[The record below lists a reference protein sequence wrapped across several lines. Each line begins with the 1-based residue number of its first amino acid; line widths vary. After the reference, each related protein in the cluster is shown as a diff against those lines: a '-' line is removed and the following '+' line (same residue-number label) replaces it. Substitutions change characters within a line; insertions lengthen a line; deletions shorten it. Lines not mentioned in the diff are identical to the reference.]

1 MKILKNFFA
10 LPAMNNE
17 VDRQTAQVL
26 RGVLFFFS
34 VISLSYAVLSSL
46 ADIQNWG
53 RYFTQGGVLLAAMFL
68 GMFFL
73 RRGYT
78 RPVAIFVTLVIW
90 LVITVAAYTGGGVRS
105 SGYFG
110 YLVVLVVAGV
120 LSGKRL
126 DTLLVTLLC
135 LGAGYYMVYAETSGI
150 LPPARVPVTA
160 LALWLDSL
168 FYFAA
173 VAGLLFLTMR
183 MAYTALQRLNYE
195 LVERQRTE
203 GALRESEAFRQRVFE
218 SSRMPIVIMESEN
231 LTYIDCNPAA
241 VQIYGFAT
249 REKTLGKTPLDVSAP
264 FQSDGTPSDEK
275 VRFYIRQAQVEG
287 GVVFEW
293 RHQRPNQEVW
303 DAEVHLM
310 SFFSGERQY
319 LQFTLQDITQRKQAE
334 RQVFQTANQLTVLNE
349 IGRAVSEVTDLA
361 TVLEIIRQELEKLVG
376 FDFYSVRVFNAES
389 QMVTHLAVYENGRYW
404 QEPDTLLFPNTDT
417 YKVFQTGQ
425 PVLHLYTPEEV
436 DAYLANP
443 YMQIGDRSNI
453 TMSTIFVPLKKQG
466 QTIGA
471 LSVQRREPNAYAEEH
486 LRLVEAVAIQV
497 AIAIENAR
505 LFTTLQSELTERKQA
520 EELTRKVNLELQRR
534 IKELY
539 ALHAAAQAGASAK
552 NEYELLEP
560 VIETLYQS
568 LYPDIVG
575 VALWN
580 ENEGLLRTFPR
591 AHRGMPDSVD
601 QMVFRL
607 GEGIVGHVAA
617 TRLPHRMRDID
628 DPFYLSIDPAIRSEL
643 CVPIL
648 AGEKLLGV
656 LDIESRQ
663 PDAFSDADQNLLLT
677 VAGQIATTLERLR
690 AEQQLRA
697 LNADL
702 EQRVSER
709 TAQLEAANKELESFS
724 YSVSHDLR
732 APLRSVNG
740 FAKILANDFSQEFT
754 PPAREFLDKIV
765 NAGSQM
771 AQLIDE
777 LLDFSRLGRKPLNL
791 QPVDVNEMVQSV
803 IESLAPETGSRQIE
817 WVLAEMPLATA
828 DPALLRLV
836 YVNLVG
842 NAVKYTGTRQA
853 ARIEVGCLENPGE
866 VVYFVRDNGVGFDMQ
881 YADNLFGV
889 FQRLHRDDEFEGT
902 GIGLATVK
910 RIIERHNGRIWAE
923 AKVDM
928 GAAFYFTFGREQDSN
943 G

>member
-1 MKILKNFFA
+1 MKIFKDFFA
-10 LPAMNNE
+10 LPTLDNE

-26 RGVLFFFS
+26 RGVLVFFS
-34 VISLSYAVLSSL
+34 VISLSYAILSSL
-46 ADIQNWG
+46 ADVQSWE
-53 RYFTQGGVLLAAMFL
+53 RYFTQGGILLAGMFL

-90 LVITVAAYTGGGVRS
+90 LVFTVAACTGGGVRS

-120 LSGKRL
+120 LSGKRF

-135 LGAGYYMVYAETSGI
+135 LGAGYYMVYAEMYGI
-150 LPPARVPVTA
+150 LPPARVPLTA
-160 LALWLDSL
+160 FALWMDSL
-168 FYFAA
+168 FYFAV
-173 VAGLLFLTMR
+173 VAGLLFMTMR
-183 MAYTALQRLNYE
+183 VTYTALQRLNYE
-195 LVERQRTE
+195 LVERQRAE
-203 GALRESEAFRQRVFE
+203 KALRESEERYRTVVESFPDIIILTTPHGKALFANAALEQQIGYSLAELQQLDHSIVYQEDSGLVRSAVRELLASDQAFTGLIE
-218 SSRMPIVIMESEN
+218 NRMV
-231 LTYIDCNPAA
+231 DKAG
-241 VQIYGFAT
+241 Q
-249 REKTLGKTPLDVSAP
+249 
-264 FQSDGTPSDEK
+264 
-275 VRFYIRQAQVEG
+275 VR
-287 GVVFEW
+287 W
-293 RHQRPNQEVW
+293 
-303 DAEVHLM
+303 
-310 SFFSGERQY
+310 FSGTISKVEWEGNLA
-319 LQFTLQDITQRKQAE
+319 LQTVTRDVTARKLAEQQALQI
-334 RQVFQTANQLTVLNE
+334 ANQLAVLNE

-361 TVLEIIRQELEKLVG
+361 TVLEIIRRELEKLVG
-376 FDFYSVRVFNAES
+376 FDFYSVRVFNAEN
-389 QMVTHLAVYENGRYW
+389 QTVTHLAVYESGRYW
-404 QEPDTLLFPNTDT
+404 QEPDSPLFPNTDA

-425 PVLHLYTPEEV
+425 PVLHLYTPEEIE
-436 DAYLANP
+436 AYLANP
-443 YMQIGDRSNI
+443 YMQIGDRSSVTRSVI
-453 TMSTIFVPLKKQG
+453 LVPLKKQG
-466 QTIGA
+466 QIIGA
-471 LSVQRREPNAYAEEH
+471 LSVQRREPNSYTEEH
-486 LRLVEAVAIQV
+486 LKLVEAVAIQV

-505 LFTTLQSELTERKQA
+505 LFTTLQRELVDRRQA
-520 EELTRKVNLELQRR
+520 EALTRDVNFELQRR

-539 ALHAAAQAGASAK
+539 ALNAAAQAGASAK
-552 NEYELLEP
+552 DEQELLGP
-560 VIETLYQS
+560 VVETLYRS

-580 ENEGLLRTFPR
+580 ETEGLLRTFPR
-591 AHRGMPDSVD
+591 AHRGMPDTVD
-601 QMVFRL
+601 QMTFRL
-607 GEGIVGHVAA
+607 DEGIVGHVAA
-617 TRLPHRMRDID
+617 TRQPYRMNDRD
-628 DPFYLSIDPAIRSEL
+628 DPFYFSIDPDIRSEL

-663 PDAFSDADQNLLLT
+663 PGAFGEADESLLVT
-677 VAGQIATTLERLR
+677 VAGQLAAALERLR

-702 EQRVSER
+702 EQRVAER

-740 FAKILANDFSQEFT
+740 FAKILANDFLQEFT

-803 IESLAPETGSRQIE
+803 IESLVPETGSRQIE
-817 WVLAEMPLATA
+817 WVLAEMPPAIA

-836 YVNLVG
+836 YVNLAG
-842 NAVKYTGTRQA
+842 NAVKYTGTRQV
-853 ARIEVGCLENPGE
+853 ARIEIGNMEQRGE
-866 VVYFVRDNGVGFDMQ
+866 VIYFVRDNGVGFDMQ

-889 FQRLHRDDEFEGT
+889 FQRMHRADEFEGT

-923 AKVDM
+923 AEVDM
-928 GAAFYFTFGREQDSN
+928 GAAFYFTFGGEQDSN